1 MGGTPLEEEELT
13 TRVNRP
19 AGVLKARP
27 RRAHVLEVVK
37 GRGAPARIELVGER
51 LVLGRADTADLVIS
65 SDEVSR
71 HHARFTCVD
80 DEYQVEDLDSRN
92 GVYLNG
98 LKVNLAVLR
107 EGDEVQLGDHVFAY
121 REGS

>member
-1 MGGTPLEEEELT
+1 MGGTPLDEEELT
-13 TRVNRP
+13 TLLNRP
-19 AGVLKARP
+19 PRVLRARP
-27 RRAHVLEVVK
+27 RRAHVLELVK
-37 GRGAPARIELVGER
+37 GSGAPKRIELVGER
-51 LVLGRADTADLVIS
+51 LVLGRADTADLVVAS
-65 SDEVSR
+65 EEVSR
-71 HHARFTCVD
+71 HHARFSRVD